1 MKLVKCEAY
10 DPHSLFFLILLSSN
24 EKGLKNSGLNRFNH
38 LQFKNM
44 TEAHLINNQVARF
57 QDIIYTVDSL
67 ILSDYN
73 RILDS

>member
-10 DPHSLFFLILLSSN
+10 DPHSFFLRYFYSN

-38 LQFKNM
+38 LQLKNM

-57 QDIIYTVDSL
+57 QDIVYTVDSL
-67 ILSDYN
+67 ILSDYY